1 MKFARN
7 ANRIG
12 AIFNISPVNMDRL
25 IVFLEY
31 FASADDVHIKYVLR
45 RRLLACENSRPSS
58 LSARGLKENEC
69 KNYKK
74 RATRA
79 GSEEGRL
86 FSQANNRRLAC
97 GVGLSSTSQAG
108 RRSMPAGVDYDSAVN
123 VHMCRNGVPGR
134 GGAYGPAS

>member
-7 ANRIG
+7 ANRLG

-45 RRLLACENSRPSS
+45 RPSS
-58 LSARGLKENEC
+58 LPARGLKENEC
-69 KNYKK
+69 ENYKK
-74 RATRA
+74 RATRPRA

-86 FSQANNRRLAC
+86 FSQAKNRRLAC
-97 GVGLSSTSQAG
+97 GVRLSSTSQAS
-108 RRSMPAGVDYDSAVN
+108 RRSMPAGVDYDSAIN